1 MYDVFVQLCQLND
14 VTAYKVSAETG
25 INRSTFSDWKSG
37 RSKPSMAKLKK
48 IADYFNVTVDYLMT
62 GKDPV
67 TSEDTPYYNDPE
79 VRQIANDIYQN
90 EDLRILMDASR
101 DISSDD
107 LRMITDLVRKIKK
120 SQED

>member
-1 MYDVFVQLCQLND
+1 MYEVFRQLCQKNN
-14 VTAYKVSAETG
+14 VTAYAVGKATK
-25 INRSTFSDWKSG
+25 IAASTLSDWKSG
-37 RSKPSMAKLKK
+37 KTTPSSDKLLR
-48 IADYFNVTVDYLMT
+48 IADYFGVSLDYLMT

-90 EDLRILMDASR
+90 EDLRVLMDASR